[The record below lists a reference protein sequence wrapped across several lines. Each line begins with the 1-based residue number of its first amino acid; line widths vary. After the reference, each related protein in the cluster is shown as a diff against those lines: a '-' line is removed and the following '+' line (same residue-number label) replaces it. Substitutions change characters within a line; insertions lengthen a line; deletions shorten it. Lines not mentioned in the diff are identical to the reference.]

1 MKITC
6 NLCDSVLDTDTLK
19 EGVMYYCS
27 CKAVGIDIL
36 DGKRTRILAESD
48 KVFTLDKDYTIN
60 GELHERKEDTAN
72 NKHVKTKS
80 NNRRHASNTRFTED
94 TKR

>member
-60 GELHERKEDTAN
+60 GELHEGKDNRRN
-72 NKHVKTKS
+72 NKNVARKS
-80 NNRRHASNTRFTED
+80 NN
-94 TKR
+94 TKSTNRTNNNKDK